1 MRPDLPI
8 SEQYRV
14 AAEKWCDANA
24 AADILEEGKSAFLS
38 QRMLATGETAVSK
51 AEMIV
56 KGSKEWSDY
65 IKNMVASRDKAN
77 RMKVTLE
84 FWRMKYGEWQS
95 SQANARAEMKL

>member
-1 MRPDLPI
+1 MQPDFPI

-24 AADILEEGKSAFLS
+24 AAEILEEGKSAFLS

-56 KGSKEWSDY
+56 KGSKEWADY
-65 IKNMVASRDKAN
+65 IKKMCAARDRAN
-77 RMKVTLE
+77 RMKVQLE
-84 FWRMKYGEWQS
+84 YVRMIFGEWQS
-95 SQANARAEMKL
+95 EAATKRAEMKL